1 MKQKKTKKN
10 YFIYAIIFIIIII
23 GIYIMSRTNT
33 DFAKYSGTLYK
44 TIIIFILITGLIGIK
59 TK

>member
-1 MKQKKTKKN
+1 
-10 YFIYAIIFIIIII
+10 
-23 GIYIMSRTNT
+23 MSRTNT